1 MGATTAAAAASQA
14 TVFLTA
20 GLLVLCM
27 GLWATGLIAE
37 VVTAMM
43 FFALAMLL
51 KLAPSQTIFSGFASQ
66 AFWLVTS
73 GLVVGLAI
81 NRTGLGQRLARAL
94 ADRLPNSYPGFVAGL
109 IAFSFLL
116 AFVMPSNLG
125 RIALMVPILLA
136 ICDAYGLAP
145 GRPGRTG
152 AILAFGVATPIL
164 SAALLPANVPN
175 LVMAGTA
182 ETLYGLHLTYL
193 PYLWLHAPVLAVLKG
208 AILTVCV
215 ALLFRDRID
224 SARPPMEPLP
234 PISADERRLA
244 VILAIMLGLWVTD
257 GIHHIP
263 PAWVG
268 LAAAVVVMLPKVG
281 VLPGDAF
288 SQIQLKTCFYIAAI
302 FGLTAIVNES
312 GLGRE
317 IGRALLA
324 VAPFEVGASA
334 KNFATLVA
342 ISVGFLFAT
351 TTNGAPALYTALA
364 QDFSQASGLDLM
376 SIVMIQVV
384 GYANVFLPYQ
394 APPIVM
400 TMDLGRVSLA
410 DTTRLTLVFGTATLL
425 IAAPC
430 AFLWFRLLGRL
441 P

>member
-1 MGATTAAAAASQA
+1 MVAGAAASQA
-14 TVFLTA
+14 TVVLTG

-37 VVTAMM
+37 VVTALL

-51 KLAPSQTIFSGFASQ
+51 KLAPSSTIFSGFASQ

-73 GLVVGLAI
+73 GMVVGLAI
-81 NRTGLGQRLARAL
+81 NRTGLGKRLARVL

-125 RIALMVPILLA
+125 RIALMVPVLLS

-193 PYLWLHAPVLAVLKG
+193 PYLGLHAPVLAGVKG

-215 ALLFRDRID
+215 VMLFRDRID
-224 SARPPMEPLP
+224 SERPPMEPLP
-234 PISADERRLA
+234 PMSSDERRLA
-244 VILAIMLGLWVTD
+244 VILAIMLGLWMTD
-257 GIHHIP
+257 GVHHIP

-268 LAAAVVVMLPKVG
+268 LAAAVVVMLPRVG

-324 VAPFEVGASA
+324 VAPFEIGASA
-334 KNFATLVA
+334 KNFATLVS
-342 ISVGFLFAT
+342 ISIGFLFAT

-364 QDFSQASGLDLM
+364 QDFSQATGIDLL

-384 GYANVFLPYQ
+384 GYSNVFLPYQ

-400 TMDLGRVSLA
+400 TMDLGRISLA
-410 DTTRLTLVFGTATLL
+410 DTTRLTVTFGIASLLVAVP
-425 IAAPC
+425 I
-430 AFLWFRLLGRL
+430 AFLWWRLVGGL